1 MLPRTFNTSLHH
13 RKRILFGQFLIILCV
28 AGFNSGCF
36 AERSFPFRPDRITVL
51 PASQQPETTRQWL
64 RRAHETFMHKLD
76 DDDEELALLTE
87 DMLNADG
94 KPIDVMTHFD
104 RDDKI
109 LHSVFDNL
117 RGLQHTAQ
125 VTGTS
130 ESVEEPAP
138 PWDGFEDI
146 WIPIDEGIQ
155 IQARLGL
162 ARDAAG
168 QPKNANCIILLP
180 GLLGDNMRLRSR
192 DIASG
197 LRDYGFHAI
206 SLELR
211 GHGQTEAKHP
221 DLPYNFGV
229 LETADLLVVD
239 EWLRQKPYVKKTGII
254 GFSWSANSALLAPYE
269 DGRPLDDPLV
279 APEIRAAMP
288 PIDRTQRHFEAGAV
302 ALSPCLKFEKI
313 CDGLE
318 EDHDYVV
325 NPVYHS
331 LQSTVNLRATRK
343 GYPPMNGS
351 LRALIA
357 HEFSRSVLNHPNAV
371 ADGYTYLRLSPYKD
385 KPFRSKLEHARVPV
399 LIVHGSNDP
408 LAYANE
414 VAEFFSFTK
423 NPNVAGV
430 ILNEGGHDGF
440 AAYRRDYIYSIIVNF
455 FSDERGPDALAP
467 SRSDDNYLN
476 KPTLDKNRT
485 SIPMS

>member
-1 MLPRTFNTSLHH
+1 MSSPALRNGLSRNST
-13 RKRILFGQFLIILCV
+13 ILGLILTCLFIAVL
-28 AGFNSGCF
+28 NLGCF
-36 AERSFPFRPDRITVL
+36 AERSFPFRPDRIKLL
-51 PASQQPETTRQWL
+51 PPSDQPETTRQWL
-64 RRAHETFMHKLD
+64 RRAHDALVHKLD

-87 DMLNADG
+87 DMLDADG
-94 KPIDVMTHFD
+94 NPIDVMSHFD
-104 RDDKI
+104 RDDKT

-117 RGLQHTAQ
+117 GGLQHTAQ
-125 VTGTS
+125 VTGTT

-138 PWDGFEDI
+138 AWDGFEDV
-146 WIPIDEGIQ
+146 WIPIDDGIQ

-162 ARDAAG
+162 ARDPLG
-168 QPKNANCIILLP
+168 NPKNANCIILLP

-211 GHGQTEAKHP
+211 GHGQTEAKYP
-221 DLPYNFGV
+221 ELPYNFGV

-239 EWLRQKPYVKKTGII
+239 EWLRRKPYVKKTGII

-269 DGRPLDDPLV
+269 DGRPVDDPLV
-279 APEIRAAMP
+279 APEIRTAMP

-302 ALSPCLKFEKI
+302 ALSPCLKFEEI

-357 HEFSRSVLNHPNAV
+357 HEFSRSPLKYPNAV
-371 ADGYTYLRLSPYKD
+371 ADGYTYLRLSPYKNE
-385 KPFRSKLEHARVPV
+385 PFRSKLEHARVPV

-455 FSDERGPDALAP
+455 FNEERGPDAVEAKKSNGPKKSSTPPTSTGP
-467 SRSDDNYLN
+467 SAMQPL
-476 KPTLDKNRT
+476 
-485 SIPMS
+485 